1 LLHGQTAGQA
11 PAEPLQQGQVFKTD
25 VNEVSLDLLVHDKR
39 HNAVLDLKPDELQVT
54 DDGVPVKLSEFHLV
68 SGPAAAGRGH
78 LVTLL
83 FDPFMGATALSA
95 RIVAGKILGVLPT
108 AGYTFCV
115 LDLKGRLRLVQG
127 FTSDRTALD
136 QAIHIETESQPIIL
150 NSSLTTALS
159 IVHDEKA
166 DKAKADTVAAAEKNL
181 IAITQTGVDSAGH
194 AVGVVERGQS
204 QTLATALRDS
214 QAISQE
220 QRGRLSLAGL
230 LALVKAQESLGDR
243 KTIIYFTANQ
253 QLDPAS
259 KKMLSTIT
267 AAAASAAV
275 SVYTVDMEAINNGG
289 PTDQANAMMNAQ
301 APATGSAQQQSSAP
315 IHGPTIV
322 GANGYPAGQ
331 DWGPQQDIAVMT
343 DFMRNGFE
351 DLTNPFADTKNPMAD
366 LSKATGGLYIDAQ
379 NSTKKPLQQM
389 VQDLSTFYQASYIP
403 PFKEYD
409 GKFRSISVKP
419 LRANLNIQT
428 KSGYFALAGG
438 AAAGTQPF
446 EGPLLKSLT
455 DATLPTDLKFD
466 ARVVR
471 FGELPDGNTST
482 LGVEVPLAQLAT
494 KQDAK
499 TNLSSAHVSIVA
511 QVKDD
516 TGTVIEHYSE
526 DITKKGVAE
535 TLKHD
540 HDATIF
546 LGRHFILTPGKY
558 VMEVAVL
565 DQNSG
570 KAGAERKNF
579 EIAAQASP
587 VALSDMVLVRKMEGS
602 HEEEDDPL
610 EPMRYE
616 HKKVTPNLTGEVPTN
631 DGKISLFFILHPD
644 PESSDAMKLE
654 MQLTHNGKA
663 GKRVSLMEEGG
674 MKAGVPYLANVGSH
688 GLPAGRYEVTA
699 YLIQGGKT
707 AEQSERFTV
716 AGAAGGR
723 AGAGGL
729 AAAEPTSPDV
739 NWFEGAS
746 MDSSASGELIA
757 APPVPPGQLTIT
769 AAAKAAAA
777 PPAED
782 AHTLIAAARDR
793 ALSYNDSLPNFIC
806 TEVTQRSSDKDGD
819 GRWRLV
825 DTLVEALSYRD
836 KQEVHTTLELNGMPS
851 ELGREA
857 MKGTFSSGEFGG
869 VLEAVYREA
878 SKADFQWK
886 ETDDLKG
893 ATIEVF
899 DYRVNAG
906 NSTFSVS
913 GPSGHPMVVGYHGQ
927 VFVDRANHRTRRVT
941 LAADGLTPDS
951 ATHDLQMSVDYDY
964 VAISGLKYLMPVSAR
979 LELKKGKNEVLV
991 NTMEF
996 RDYKR
1001 FSAE

>member
-1 LLHGQTAGQA
+1 M
-11 PAEPLQQGQVFKTD
+11 
-25 VNEVSLDLLVHDKR
+25 
-39 HNAVLDLKPDELQVT
+39 
-54 DDGVPVKLSEFHLV
+54 
-68 SGPAAAGRGH
+68 
-78 LVTLL
+78 TLL

-95 RIVAGKILGVLPT
+95 RLVAGKILGVLPT
-108 AGYTFCV
+108 AGYSFSV

-127 FTSDRTALD
+127 FTSDRVALD

-150 NSSLTTALS
+150 NSSLTTALN

-181 IAITQTGVDSAGH
+181 IALTETGVDSLGH
-194 AVGVVERGQS
+194 SVGVVERRQAE
-204 QTLATALRDS
+204 TLAAALRDS

-230 LALVKAQESLGDR
+230 LALVKSQGALGDR

-267 AAAASAAV
+267 AAAASSGV
-275 SVYTVDMEAINNGG
+275 SIYTVDMEAINNGG

-301 APATGSAQQQSSAP
+301 AASVGTQQQLSSQP
-315 IHGPTIV
+315 IHGTV
-322 GANGYPAGQ
+322 TTAANGSNTGPV
-331 DWGPQQDIAVMT
+331 WGVQQDIAVMT

-389 VQDLSTFYQASYIP
+389 VQDLSTFYQASYVP

-409 GKFRSISVKP
+409 GKFRAISVKP
-419 LRANLNIQT
+419 LRAGLNIQT
-428 KSGYFALAGG
+428 KSGYFALEGG
-438 AAAGTQPF
+438 DAAEAQAF

-455 DATLPTDLKFD
+455 DATLPTDLKFH
-466 ARVVR
+466 ATVVR

-482 LGVEVPLAQLAT
+482 LGVELPLAELAT

-499 TNLSSAHVSIVA
+499 TKLSSAHVSIVA
-511 QVKDD
+511 QVKDES
-516 TGTVIEHYSE
+516 GTVMEHYSE

-535 TLKHD
+535 TLERD

-546 LGRHFILTPGKY
+546 LGRHFILTPGRY
-558 VMEVAVL
+558 TMEVAVL

-570 KAGAERKNF
+570 KAGAERRAF
-579 EIAAQASP
+579 EIASQASP

-602 HEEEDDPL
+602 HEEEDDPM

-616 HKKVTPNLTGEVPTN
+616 HKKVTPNLTGELPEH
-631 DGKISLFFILHPD
+631 DGKVSLFFILHPD

-654 MQLTHNGKA
+654 MQLTANGKA
-663 GKRVSLMEEGG
+663 GKRVALMEEGG
-674 MKAGVPYLANVGSH
+674 MKAGVPYLASVGSH
-688 GLPAGRYEVTA
+688 GLPPGNYEVTA
-699 YLIQGGKT
+699 YLSQGGKT
-707 AEQSERFTV
+707 AERSERFVVPGAAGMRTGGEGTTG
-716 AGAAGGR
+716 AGAAS
-723 AGAGGL
+723 
-729 AAAEPTSPDV
+729 AEA

-746 MDSSASGELIA
+746 MDEASSGQPIA

-769 AAAKAAAA
+769 AAGKVTTDGAVAA
-777 PPAED
+777 PAKED
-782 AHTLIAAARDR
+782 AQTLIATARDR

-806 TEVTQRSSDKDGD
+806 TEVTQRSSDKNGD

-825 DTLVEALSYRD
+825 DSLVEALSYRD
-836 KQEVHTTLELNGMPS
+836 KRELRTTLELNGMPS
-851 ELGREA
+851 DLDRQA
-857 MKGTFSSGEFGG
+857 LKGTYSSGEFGG
-869 VLEAVYREA
+869 VLEAVYRDA

-886 ETDDLKG
+886 ETDELKG
-893 ATIEVF
+893 ATLEVF
-899 DYRVNAG
+899 DYRVDAG

-941 LAADGLTPDS
+941 LAADGLTADA

-979 LELKKGKNEVLV
+979 LELKKGKSEELV

-1001 FSAE
+1001 FSEQ